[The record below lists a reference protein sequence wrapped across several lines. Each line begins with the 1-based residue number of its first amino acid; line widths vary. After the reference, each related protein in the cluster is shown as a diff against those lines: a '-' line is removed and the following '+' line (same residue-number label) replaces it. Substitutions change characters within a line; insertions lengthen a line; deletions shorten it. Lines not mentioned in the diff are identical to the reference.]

1 MNSERALAIDVGNS
15 RICCGFFLAGELIE
29 TWNYST
35 ADPATAASHLNSLNG
50 KYGGGLMAISSVV
63 PGVVDKL
70 LIDWPS
76 AEGKIFQVNSR
87 SQNLLSGLYET
98 MGSDRIANAAAAYE
112 LYTNDRDC
120 EAAIVVDFGTATTL
134 TAVNNKGNFLGGM
147 ITLGLTK
154 TFQALHY
161 STAQL
166 PELSVQEVESHS
178 LSSPLAFDTQMT
190 IERGCVIGHIGLVKH
205 WIERAL
211 KGLPTKTK
219 VIATGGL
226 APLLA
231 PAVELFDYVDVNLT
245 LKGIKIIGEAAERQA
260 DQD

>member
-1 MNSERALAIDVGNS
+1 MKPDRALAIDIGNS
-15 RICCGFFLAGELIE
+15 RICCGLFLDDELSE

-35 ADPATAASHLNSLNG
+35 SDPATAASHLNSLNS
-50 KYGGGLMAISSVV
+50 KYGRGLIAVSSVV
-63 PGVVDKL
+63 PTTLPEMVAN
-70 LIDWPS
+70 WPQ
-76 AEGKIFQVNSR
+76 AQDKIFEVTAR

-98 MGSDRIANAAAAYE
+98 MGSDRIANAAAAYKLHTAE
-112 LYTNDRDC
+112 A
-120 EAAIVVDFGTATTL
+120 EAAIVIDFGTATTL

-147 ITLGLTK
+147 ITLGLIK

-178 LSSPLAFDTQMT
+178 ISSPLAFDTQMT

-211 KGLPTKTK
+211 KSLPSKTT

-231 PAVELFDYVDVNLT
+231 PAVELFDHVDINLT
-245 LKGIKIIGEAAERQA
+245 LKGIKIIGEAARHQA
-260 DQD
+260 GQV